1 MQSARTEIPVF
12 PFDASSTNDID
23 DVYARLRTENP
34 VSRVALSGVPV
45 WLVTRNEDVRFVLTD
60 NRFSL
65 AHSIDEGVP
74 RLGTFAPQPGS
85 LLASDPPEHTRLRK
99 LAAKAFTVRRIEQLR
114 PYVRRT
120 SEELL
125 ERLARHHDSPVD
137 LIENFTAPLPIRV
150 ICHILGVPETDQ
162 PLFREWT
169 EKIASVSGTPAEEV
183 QAGWRNMEDYMAGLV
198 NEKRHDPTDDLL
210 SVLVSAR
217 DEDDKLSE
225 RELVQFG
232 ITLLAAGH
240 ETTKNQI
247 TNSVLV
253 LLRDYPE
260 QWRRLGADTE
270 LIPGAVEELLRY
282 VPLFGFDVTFPR
294 VALEEV
300 TVNGVTV
307 GAGETVLVALTS
319 ANRDGDTFDA
329 PGTLDVERVDNHH
342 LAFGSGVHRCL
353 GAQLAKIELEV
364 ALEGLV
370 RHFPRLETALD
381 GTAPE
386 WNTGSFIRSL
396 RNLPVRWTTT

>member
-1 MQSARTEIPVF
+1 MSNVV
-12 PFDASSTNDID
+12 
-23 DVYARLRTENP
+23 DVYTRLRVENP
-34 VSRVALSGVPV
+34 VSRVALSGAPV

-99 LAAKAFTVRRIEQLR
+99 LVAKAFTVRRIEELR

-125 ERLARHHDSPVD
+125 ERLARNHGASAD

-150 ICHILGVPETDQ
+150 ICHILGVPERDQ

-169 EKIASVSGTPAEEV
+169 EKIASVTGTPLEEV
-183 QAGWRNMEDYMAGLV
+183 KAGWRNLEDYIAGLV
-198 NEKRHDPTDDLL
+198 HEKRRNPTDDLL

-217 DEDDKLSE
+217 DEDEKLSE

-232 ITLLAAGH
+232 ITLLTAGH

-247 TNSVLV
+247 ANSVLV
-253 LLRDYPE
+253 LLRDCPE
-260 QWRRLGADTE
+260 QWRRLCADSE
-270 LIPGAVEELLRY
+270 SIPKAVEELLRY

-294 VALEEV
+294 VAREEV
-300 TVNGVTV
+300 TINGVTV
-307 GAGETVLVALTS
+307 GAGETVLVAITS
-319 ANRDGDTFDA
+319 ANRDGEMFDA
-329 PGTLDVERVDNHH
+329 PDTLDIERVDNHH

-381 GTAPE
+381 GTSPK

-396 RNLPVRWTTT
+396 RTLPVRWPTT